1 MVEMSFVEL
10 QERLSL
16 LRSKAAAAEQQRREL
31 INDGRRGDQE
41 RIQQCVVTIQQ
52 ARTEKQRVLLTTNAA
67 KLDTLAVVKKATSC
81 DPTLL
86 ALQDQ
91 LAKKKAER
99 ARVQVKA

>member
-52 ARTEKQRVLLTTNAA
+52 ARTEKQRVLLT
-67 KLDTLAVVKKATSC
+67 
-81 DPTLL
+81 
-86 ALQDQ
+86 
-91 LAKKKAER
+91 
-99 ARVQVKA
+99 